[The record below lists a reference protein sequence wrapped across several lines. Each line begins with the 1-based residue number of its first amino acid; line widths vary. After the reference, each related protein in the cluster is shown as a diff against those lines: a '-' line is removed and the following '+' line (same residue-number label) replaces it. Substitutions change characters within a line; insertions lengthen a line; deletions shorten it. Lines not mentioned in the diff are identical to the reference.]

1 MNERSDPQ
9 VDSLRIPPHSIEAEQ
24 SVLGGLLLDN
34 SAWDKIADA
43 DMAMFVVDSVRK
55 LDFEVKEAILRLK
68 SQYIDPDTTKV
79 LEKLQDGTFSE

>member
-34 SAWDKIADA
+34 SAWDKIAD
-43 DMAMFVVDSVRK
+43 FVSPE
-55 LDFEVKEAILRLK
+55 DFYRYDHRLFFNIL
-68 SQYIDPDTTKV
+68 PD
-79 LEKLQDGTFSE
+79 